1 MAADLTAVV
10 VALDREAAPFRRAR
24 RMRRLRCA
32 AACPVWD
39 DGAGTLLL
47 VTGMGAT
54 AIRRAL
60 AWLLDPATGLRPT
73 HVVSAGFCGGLVP
86 DLAVG
91 AVLQPDTVIGPSGET
106 LPVPVERCVARTGGI
121 VSVDEAVLGTAER
134 AALHTRTGA
143 LAVDMESY
151 AIVTTCQDAGVP
163 CACLRV
169 VSDDL
174 FHPLPAEMARIIH
187 DGRVRPMALATAV
200 LRRPRLGTELV
211 DLAGRTR
218 RAAGVLADGLAAL
231 LGEPAPP
238 RSAV

>member
-1 MAADLTAVV
+1 
-10 VALDREAAPFRRAR
+10 
-24 RMRRLRCA
+24 MRRVRVA
-32 AACPVWD
+32 SACPVWD

-47 VTGMGAT
+47 VTGMGAD
-54 AIRRAL
+54 AVRRAL
-60 AWLLDPATGLRPT
+60 AWLFDPAAGLRPT
-73 HVVSAGFCGGLVP
+73 RVVSAGFCGGLVP

-91 AVLQPDTVIGPSGET
+91 TLIQPDEVIGPSGDT
-106 LPVPVERCVARTGGI
+106 LPVPVDRQVGRTGGL

-143 LAVDMESY
+143 VAVDMESCTF
-151 AIVTTCQDAGVP
+151 VTTCQDAGVP

-174 FHPLPAEMARIIH
+174 RHPLPAEMAQIIH

-200 LRRPRLGTELV
+200 LRRPRLGAELV

-231 LGEPAPP
+231 LGDPARP
-238 RSAV
+238 RSMV